1 MAAENRAT
9 VRAAAGAFDL
19 VIRGGTLVDGTGRP
33 GRPADVGVRGDR
45 ITAVGDLST
54 VDPTSVATLLEVHGR
69 VVAPGFVDPHG
80 HSDGSILLDGAL
92 ASHLHQGYTT
102 QLQGNCGLS
111 FAPVTDIGLDGLAV
125 DLGTYGL
132 EATWRTFGEYLDL
145 IEAQPLGPNAAF
157 LVGHGTLRGAIL
169 GPDSRE
175 PAPEE
180 LRAMVQLLEEA
191 LEAGAVGMSSGLIY
205 APGMHARPPEIER
218 LVRTTARRGGLYA
231 THMRNE
237 TDGLF
242 DSLAESVAAVR
253 AAGEGARL
261 QVSHLKAG
269 AQPVWGRA
277 AEAVAFL
284 ESARR
289 EGLDVAADQYP
300 YTAAATTLQTI
311 LPPPVLAL
319 PTDEIVA
326 ALRSRGA
333 RRRIRAQIDHGVS
346 GWENVAQH
354 PGWEGIRISWAAS
367 RPEWA
372 GRSVA
377 EIADETGHDP
387 FDVAL
392 DALAEDRLDVSIVIE
407 CMDPDDVAAIAAV
420 PWIAVC
426 TDAEGRRPGHP
437 ILDAGVPH
445 PRTYGST
452 ARVLGEL
459 VRERGVLD
467 LPTAIAKLSSVPA
480 ARLGLTNRGIIRK
493 GWAAD
498 LVVFDPTTVA
508 DQATYDAPVAYPA
521 GIDDVIVNGVPAV
534 LGGQE
539 TGARPGRLLRRA
551 S

>member
-1 MAAENRAT
+1 MAAERRT
-9 VRAAAGAFDL
+9 SVRPAAGSFDL

-33 GRPADVGVRGDR
+33 GRAADVGIRGDR
-45 ITAVGDLST
+45 IAVVGDLSS
-54 VDPTSVATLLEVHGR
+54 VDPSGVELLLEIPGR

-111 FAPVTDIGLDGLAV
+111 FAPVTEIGLDGLAV
-125 DLGTYGL
+125 DLRTYGL
-132 EATWRTFGEYLDL
+132 EATWRTFAEYLEL

-157 LVGHGTLRGAIL
+157 LVGHGTLRGAVL
-169 GPDSRE
+169 GPDRRE
-175 PAPEE
+175 PQPHE
-180 LRAMVQLLEEA
+180 LRAMVRLLEEA
-191 LEAGAVGMSSGLIY
+191 LDAGAAGMSSGLIY
-205 APGMHARPPEIER
+205 APGMHARPAEIER
-218 LVRTTARRGGLYA
+218 LVRETARRGGLYA

-242 DSLAESVAAVR
+242 DSLAESVAAIR

-284 ESARR
+284 EAARR

-311 LPPPVLAL
+311 LPPGVLAL
-319 PTDEIVA
+319 PIDEIVA
-326 ALRSRGA
+326 ALADRGA
-333 RRRIRAQIDHGVS
+333 RRRIRSDIEQGVS
-346 GWENVAQH
+346 GWENVARH
-354 PGWEGIRISWAAS
+354 PGWEGIRIGWAAS
-367 RPEWA
+367 HPDWA

-377 EIADETGHDP
+377 EIADDTRDDP
-387 FDVAL
+387 LEVAL
-392 DALAEDRLDVSIVIE
+392 AALADDRLDVSIVID
-407 CMDPDDVAAIAAV
+407 CMHPDDVAAIAAV

-445 PRTYGST
+445 PRSYGST

-459 VRERGVLD
+459 VRDRGVLD
-467 LPTAIAKLSSVPA
+467 LPTAVAKLSSVPA
-480 ARLGLTNRGIIRK
+480 ARIGLADRGLVRR

-498 LVVFDPTTVA
+498 LVVFDPETVA
-508 DQATYDAPVAYPA
+508 DRATYEAPVAYPA
-521 GIDDVIVNGVPAV
+521 GIDHVIVNGVAAIV
-534 LGGQE
+534 DGDE
-539 TGARPGRLLRRA
+539 TGLRPGRLLRRA
-551 S
+551 A